1 MKSKS
6 KKIFKIALHNVYK
19 EGLTQNQILD
29 SKKRTFNLIQSSL
42 EKEDNTYL
50 KEYDQYNKRVKN
62 KTTLKLL
69 YKMGLFLLI
78 LLMISSLL
86 FWTGLRSNEE
96 NPVINIQAQ
105 AKSKIQQLTN
115 LDYEEYSK
123 FYDFLQ
129 SNEKNFDEV
138 KSYYQEGLETN
149 KIYYMKRGVEEYNQ
163 GKITEYSIYEDW
175 YGGFHKRKS
184 IITQDGQISSLEVHN
199 GDKKLE
205 YKGGEY
211 KILAEYNYSEDYQKS
226 YPAEIQDLNPY
237 NNPFLNSAM
246 SILRSNEENSPTK
259 REYSVVEK
267 DEKKLILIEEFYG
280 DMLNSMTYLNLNN
293 LSP

>member
-129 SNEKNFDEV
+129 SN
-138 KSYYQEGLETN
+138 
-149 KIYYMKRGVEEYNQ
+149 
-163 GKITEYSIYEDW
+163 
-175 YGGFHKRKS
+175 
-184 IITQDGQISSLEVHN
+184 
-199 GDKKLE
+199 
-205 YKGGEY
+205 
-211 KILAEYNYSEDYQKS
+211 
-226 YPAEIQDLNPY
+226 
-237 NNPFLNSAM
+237 
-246 SILRSNEENSPTK
+246 
-259 REYSVVEK
+259 
-267 DEKKLILIEEFYG
+267 
-280 DMLNSMTYLNLNN
+280 
-293 LSP
+293 